1 MGKADTLAGL
11 AGDLRAL
18 SGRER
23 RDVLNALSPFERAQ
37 AEALLVAS
45 AVEPEAG
52 PDFSRFS
59 PWLAR
64 HLTAPDALESG
75 RSPTPATR
83 RLLTQAAGELAED
96 GRPQPAPR
104 SRSLAQAVGE
114 LFSPRRRP

>member
-1 MGKADTLAGL
+1 MRKADTLTGL
-11 AGDLRAL
+11 AGELRAL

-23 RDVLNALSPFERAQ
+23 RDVFKALSPFERAQ

-52 PDFSRFS
+52 PDFSHFS

-64 HLTAPDALESG
+64 HLLAPEGHESG
-75 RSPTPATR
+75 RSLTPATR
-83 RLLTQAAGELAED
+83 RVLAEAAVQLVA
-96 GRPQPAPR
+96 GKTPPPATAT
-104 SRSLAQAVGE
+104 RSLAGAVAQ